1 MGISTPSRMTCGAL
15 LASLVAGVF
24 ALPAHASSHREA
36 PFLTSEPRTDGT
48 DLYLFRSYEEGRQ
61 DFVTVIANYI
71 PFQDPFGG
79 PNYFPFDEDSLYE
92 IHFDTNG
99 DANED
104 LTFQFR
110 FNNELQDQQSMI
122 QVGDK
127 QIRIPQI
134 TSGPIEGTESASLI
148 RNESYTIDM
157 VNGDRRSG
165 NRMPVTM
172 GGGSTS
178 FRKPVDNI
186 GEKTFPSGYANYAN
200 QHVYDVAIPNCGN
213 GRVFVGQRKESFF
226 IAVGEIFDLFNL
238 DPLGSETGNNNA
250 LEGKNITS
258 IAMEIPRS
266 CLASDS
272 EPVVGAWTTA
282 SKRQGRLIDPDPA
295 TGFDTGAKEGGPW
308 VQISRL
314 GNPLVNEVVI
324 GYGDKNRFN
333 ASKPAD
339 DAQFLDYVTNPA
351 LPELVQTL
359 FPSAEAPN
367 NFPRTDLV
375 TVFLQGIEGVNR
387 PQNVTPAEIMRL
399 NTAVPPTAPN
409 NQSPLGVAGGDNAG
423 YPNGRRPADDV
434 VDISLRVAM
443 GALCQL
449 TGEND
454 SLNVGCAPSDAPA
467 GGLALTDGVRKNAGE
482 FMNTFPYFNTPIAGS
497 NATTGIENG
506 GQ

>member
-1 MGISTPSRMTCGAL
+1 MRTSVLLRAARGAL
-15 LASLVAGVF
+15 VASAIASAF
-24 ALPAHASSHREA
+24 AAPALASSHREA

-48 DLYLFRSYEEGRQ
+48 DLYMFRSYEQGRQ
-61 DFVTVIANYI
+61 DYTTVIANYI

-79 PNYFPFDEDSLYE
+79 PNYYPFDEDSLYE
-92 IHFDTNG
+92 IHFDNNG

-110 FNNELQDQQSMI
+110 FNNEIQEQESMI
-122 QVGDK
+122 PVGDK

-134 TSGPIEGTESASLI
+134 TSGPIEGVDSPSLI
-148 RNESYTIDM
+148 RRESYTIA
-157 VNGDRRSG
+157 VVRGDRRAG
-165 NRMPVTM
+165 ERAQVTM
-172 GGGSTS
+172 GGDGAE

-186 GEKTFPSGYANYAN
+186 GEKTFAGGYENYAR
-200 QHVYDVAIPNCGN
+200 QHVYDVAIPNCGD
-213 GRVFVGQRKESFF
+213 GRVFVGQRKEPFY
-226 IAVGEIFDLFNL
+226 IAVGEVFDLFNL
-238 DPLGSETGNNNA
+238 DPLGPESGNSNP

-258 IAMEIPRS
+258 IAMEIPSS
-266 CLASDS
+266 CLAAGGD
-272 EPVVGAWTTA
+272 PVVGAWTTA

-295 TGFDTGAKEGGPW
+295 TGFDTAAKEGGPW

-324 GYGDKNRFN
+324 GYADKNRFN
-333 ASKPAD
+333 ASEPVN

-351 LPELVQTL
+351 LPELVEKL
-359 FPSAEAPN
+359 FPSAQAPN

-375 TVFLQGIEGVNR
+375 TVFLRGIQGVNQ
-387 PQNVTPAEIMRL
+387 PQNVVPSEIMRL
-399 NTAVPPTAPN
+399 NTSVPPTAPN
-409 NQSPLGVAGGDNAG
+409 DQSPLGVAGGDNAG

-443 GALCQL
+443 GALCGL

-467 GGLALTDGVRKNAGE
+467 GELALTDGVRKTASDYMNA
-482 FMNTFPYFNTPIAGS
+482 FPYFNTPIPG
-497 NATTGIENG
+497 NDATTGAANG